1 MRSGIKYS
9 IPWAQK
15 REKKRRIIRQ
25 SSNSKFNNTILD
37 QREKEGREDGTG
49 MAG

>member
-9 IPWAQK
+9 ILWEQK
-15 REKKRRIIRQ
+15 REKKRRIIGLRQ
-25 SSNSKFNNTILD
+25 RDRLE
-37 QREKEGREDGTG
+37 REKEGREDGTG